1 MAATGPLPTTQ
12 VLLMKPISKERFEA
26 FIAYT
31 RQPPAAGVFSSEL
44 EWYASDNEVLLA
56 TIILDLDGEF
66 STIILGR
73 DADLKFRLINFPMI
87 FEKIEEARE
96 YMFSEAKKILEDKYI
111 FPRAD
116 ESNEKQDLFYSIC
129 DPKNINRHFEAVRTL
144 KEYSSARDLIAEI
157 MAHFKDIDGNFIE
170 QFQSTGF
177 DSRIWELY
185 LFAYLS
191 EERLFINREY
201 EAPDFLVTDGR
212 QKVAI
217 EAVTVNASEGNKD
230 IEDLTPEKIVELLKN
245 DIPLKFGS
253 ALFSKMDRKNKK
265 GKPIEKYW
273 ELEHVKGC
281 SLVFAIA
288 DFSSEGSMCW
298 SSNAL
303 IDYLYG
309 TKRNWQVSDDG
320 QLIIDSTEIDFTKHN
335 GTKISGF
342 FSSKDAENISAV
354 LSSSAGTISKFVRMG
369 KSAGFG
375 DSSVSVKYGGVCHN
389 HEGLLD
395 PNKFFFEV
403 DSNYKESWGA
413 GISIFHNPNAL
424 HPLPKEL
431 FPSVAHFF
439 PMENG
444 VIGCLP
450 PAFHPYTGLTFMH
463 PVTENVTEEDFELLL
478 TRFSTITGKTIKL

>member
-1 MAATGPLPTTQ
+1 
-12 VLLMKPISKERFEA
+12 MKPISKERFEA

-73 DADLKFRLINFPMI
+73 DMNLKFRCINFPMI
-87 FEKIEEARE
+87 FKKIEEARE
-96 YMFSEAKKILEDKYI
+96 YMFSEAKKIPVEDKYI
-111 FPRAD
+111 SPLGY
-116 ESNEKQDLFYSIC
+116 EGNKNQDLFYSIC
-129 DPKNINRHFEAVRTL
+129 DQKKINRHFEAVRTL
-144 KEYSSARDLIAEI
+144 KEYSSARELIAEL

-185 LFAYLS
+185 LFAYLN
-191 EERLFINREY
+191 EERLSINREY

-217 EAVTVNASEGNKD
+217 EAVTVNSSEENKD
-230 IEDLTPEKIVELLKN
+230 IENLTPEKIVELLKN
-245 DIPLKFGS
+245 DMPLKFGS
-253 ALFSKMDRKNKK
+253 ALFSKMNRENKK

-273 ELEHVKGC
+273 ELEHVKDC
-281 SLVFAIA
+281 PLVFAIA

-298 SSNAL
+298 SSNAI

-309 TKRNWQVSDDG
+309 TK
-320 QLIIDSTEIDFTKHN
+320 HN
-335 GTKISGF
+335 GTKVPGF
-342 FSSKDAENISAV
+342 FSSENAENISAV
-354 LSSSAGTISKFVRMG
+354 LFSSSGTISKFVRMG

-375 DSSVSVKYGGVCHN
+375 DTSVSVKYGGACHN
-389 HEGLLD
+389 HEGLFR

-424 HPLPKEL
+424 HPLPQEL

-439 PMENG
+439 PMEDG

-463 PVTENVTEEDFELLL
+463 PVTKNVTEEDFELLL
-478 TRFSTITGKTIKL
+478 THFSTITGKTIKL

>member
-1 MAATGPLPTTQ
+1 
-12 VLLMKPISKERFEA
+12 MKPISKERFEA

-31 RQPPAAGVFSSEL
+31 RQPPAAGEYSREL

-56 TIILDLDGEF
+56 TIIIDFEDEF
-66 STIILGR
+66 SAVILGR
-73 DADLKFRLINFPMI
+73 DVDSKFRCINFPMV
-87 FEKIEEARE
+87 FQKIEEARE
-96 YMFSEAKKILEDKYI
+96 YMLCESRKILLDDKYI
-111 FPRAD
+111 FPQGD
-116 ESNEKQDLFYSIC
+116 ERHKKLDLFSSIC
-129 DPKNINRHFEAVRTL
+129 DPKNLSQHFEAVRTL
-144 KEYSSARDLIAEI
+144 KEYSSAREIIAEL
-157 MAHFKDIDGNFIE
+157 MANFKDIDGNFVE

-191 EERLFINREY
+191 EERLYINREY

-217 EAVTVNASEGNKD
+217 EAITVNSSEGDKD
-230 IEDLTPEKIVELLKN
+230 IENLTPEKIVELLKN
-245 DIPLKFGS
+245 DMPLKFGS
-253 ALFSKMDRKNKK
+253 ALFSKMNRKNKK

-273 ELEHVKGC
+273 ELEHVKDC
-281 SLVFAIA
+281 PLVFAIA

-298 SSNAL
+298 SSNAI

-320 QLIIDSTEIDFTKHN
+320 QLIIDSTEIDFIKHN
-335 GTKISGF
+335 GTKVPGF
-342 FSSKDAENISAV
+342 FSSENAENISAV
-354 LSSSAGTISKFVRMG
+354 LFSPSGTISKFVRMG

-375 DSSVSVKYGGVCHN
+375 DSSVCVKYGGVCHN
-389 HEGLLD
+389 HEGLLH

-403 DSNYKESWGA
+403 DSNYKELWGA

-424 HPLPKEL
+424 HPLPQEL

-439 PMENG
+439 PMEDG

-463 PVTENVTEEDFELLL
+463 PATENVTEEYFELLI